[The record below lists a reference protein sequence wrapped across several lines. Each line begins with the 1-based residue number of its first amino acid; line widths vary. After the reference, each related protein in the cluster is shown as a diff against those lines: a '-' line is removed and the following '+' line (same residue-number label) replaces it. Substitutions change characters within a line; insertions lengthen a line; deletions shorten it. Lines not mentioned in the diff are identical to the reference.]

1 MAGLSIYKR
10 NQGRIPRSVTA
21 VVLVVF
27 LAGLCYFARQ
37 KLERYVPAGQIETMA
52 VGNADESWLLVD
64 PWPDAEDPEYPAG
77 TKVTAEV
84 KKKLTG
90 SRTRRGQ
97 EVRLRFKPADPY
109 RYAIHVQ
116 LGVPVLFFVIGAFGI
131 FCLVNGHKFADF
143 LIATESEMK
152 KVHWSSRAEL
162 IGSTVVVIVTVLI
175 LAAYIF
181 GVDSVILKGLILM
194 NVLPS

>member
-1 MAGLSIYKR
+1 MA
-10 NQGRIPRSVTA
+10 
-21 VVLVVF
+21 
-27 LAGLCYFARQ
+27 AR
-37 KLERYVPAGQIETMA
+37 
-52 VGNADESWLLVD
+52 NADKSWLLVD
-64 PWPDAEDPEYPAG
+64 PWPSAEDPEYPAG
-77 TKVTAEV
+77 TRVTDEV
-84 KKKLTG
+84 KEKLVGTT
-90 SRTRRGQ
+90 SRRGQ

-116 LGVPVLFFVIGAFGI
+116 LGVPVLLLAIGAFGI
-131 FCLVNGHKFADF
+131 FRLVNGRRFADF

-181 GVDSVILKGLILM
+181 GVDYLVVKGLRLLG
-194 NVLPS
+194 VLRS